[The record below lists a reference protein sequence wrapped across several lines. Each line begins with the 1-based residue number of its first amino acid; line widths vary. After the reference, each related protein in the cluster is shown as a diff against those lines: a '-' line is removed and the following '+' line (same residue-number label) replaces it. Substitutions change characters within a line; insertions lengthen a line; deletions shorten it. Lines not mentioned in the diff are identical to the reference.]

1 MFTAIGIMRLFD
13 QGLIDLDEDAGK
25 YLAFP
30 LRNPHYPDAIITP
43 RMLLSHISSIRDGS
57 AYSIP
62 SKTHIKECFLP
73 RGSFYCGGEHFA
85 APDGVHDMGP
95 GGFYLYSNLNFGIL
109 GTIIE
114 LLSGQRFDH
123 YMREQ
128 VLKPMGIG
136 ASFNLGDFDES
147 GILDVSAI
155 FKRFGD
161 GVWDVSK
168 PWCAQMDDYQGVV
181 QPKNIISINN
191 PDLGTANYEEDV
203 TDYQVGTN
211 GTIFSPQG
219 GLRISAHEL
228 VLAAVM
234 FLNGGVAENG
244 NRILSEEAVRQ
255 MTAPVWWYA
264 PGKNNK
270 DMDDSA
276 HAYGTGLNII
286 STEIGEDHVIAEADD
301 ITIYGHTGSAY
312 GLISACYFDPVTRS
326 GFAYAFN
333 GTGADHDLHKGN
345 YCQRT
350 IWHERMMT
358 AIYRNFLRA

>member
-1 MFTAIGIMRLFD
+1 M
-13 QGLIDLDEDAGK
+13 
-25 YLAFP
+25 
-30 LRNPHYPDAIITP
+30 
-43 RMLLSHISSIRDGS
+43 S
-57 AYSIP
+57 
-62 SKTHIKECFLP
+62 
-73 RGSFYCGGEHFA
+73 
-85 APDGVHDMGP
+85 
-95 GGFYLYSNLNFGIL
+95 
-109 GTIIE
+109 E
-114 LLSGQRFDH
+114 L
-123 YMREQ
+123 

-228 VLAAVM
+228 ALAAVM

-264 PGKNNK
+264 PGKK
-270 DMDDSA
+270 QQ
-276 HAYGTGLNII
+276 
-286 STEIGEDHVIAEADD
+286 
-301 ITIYGHTGSAY
+301 GHG
-312 GLISACYFDPVTRS
+312 
-326 GFAYAFN
+326 
-333 GTGADHDLHKGN
+333 
-345 YCQRT
+345 
-350 IWHERMMT
+350 
-358 AIYRNFLRA
+358 